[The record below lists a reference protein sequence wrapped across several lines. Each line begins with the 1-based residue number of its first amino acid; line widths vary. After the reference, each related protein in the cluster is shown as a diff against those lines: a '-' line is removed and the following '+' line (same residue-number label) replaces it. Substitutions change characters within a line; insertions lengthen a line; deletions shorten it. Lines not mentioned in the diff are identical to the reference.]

1 MTAVIGESMKTMVTI
16 VSLLMALFC
25 MAASASAD
33 PAGDFYQGKTVTIVV
48 GYPPASGY
56 TIYGQMLAKYFS
68 EHMAGRPTVVVQ
80 SMPGAGSIKAAN
92 YVYTVAPKDGTTLGI
107 FSVGALIDQLFGLS
121 KTSFDATKFGWIGN
135 MDESV
140 GVCVV
145 KRDAGVRKFDDLL
158 TRETLFGGTGPSGGA
173 TQAAIALSRLYG
185 ARIKLIKGY
194 PGAQDVV
201 LAMDRGE
208 VQGVCGI
215 TIAVLNSRLS
225 QQIKSGELIPIIH
238 DAMKP
243 QPQLAGVPSVYDF
256 AKSDDDRSVL
266 DLLFGWRVLG
276 RPLAAPPDIS
286 PERLAALRK
295 AFIDA
300 MHDPRFVAE
309 AAKAQLDIAPSSG
322 EEVATLIARLF
333 SHSSDTIKRAA
344 DAVRN

>member
-1 MTAVIGESMKTMVTI
+1 MMKVTTMRVRSSVAFVAAALIG
-16 VSLLMALFC
+16 F
-25 MAASASAD
+25 ASPASAD
-33 PAGDFYQGKTVTIVV
+33 PIADFYKGKTVTIIV

-56 TIYGQMLAKYFS
+56 TLYGQMLARYLADHIPGK
-68 EHMAGRPTVVVQ
+68 PNVIVQ

-92 YVYTVAPKDGTTLGI
+92 YVYTVAPKDGTTLGV
-107 FSVGALIDQLFGLS
+107 FSVGALIDELFGHS
-121 KTSFDATKFGWIGN
+121 TTSFDSTKFGWIGN

-145 KRDAGVRKFDDLL
+145 KSSAGILKFEDLL
-158 TRETLFGGTGPSGGA
+158 KKETLFGGTGPSGGA
-173 TQAAIALSRLYG
+173 TQAAIALTRLYG
-185 ARIKLIKGY
+185 AKIKLIKGY

-215 TIAVLNSRLS
+215 TIAVLRSRLAH
-225 QQIKSGELIPIIH
+225 QIETLQLVPIIH

-243 QPQLAGVPSVYDF
+243 HPQLPAVPSVYDF
-256 AKSDDDRSVL
+256 AKSDDDRRVL

-276 RPLAAPPDIS
+276 RPIAAPPGVP

-295 AFIDA
+295 AFMDA
-300 MHDPRFVAE
+300 MTDPRFIADAE
-309 AAKAQLDIAPSSG
+309 KSKLDIAPAPG
-322 EEVATLIARLF
+322 EQVAALIARLF
-333 SHSSDTIKRAA
+333 SHSKATIARAA

>member
-1 MTAVIGESMKTMVTI
+1 VTTLARLALAAAVTAG
-16 VSLLMALFC
+16 LAWP
-25 MAASASAD
+25 AAAQD
-33 PAGDFYQGKTVTIVV
+33 VNFYKGRTVTIIV

-56 TIYGQMLAKYFS
+56 TLYAQMLARYLTDHIPGK
-68 EHMAGRPTVVVQ
+68 PNVIVQ

-92 YVYTVAPKDGTTLGI
+92 YVYTVAPKDGATLGV
-107 FSVGALIDQLFGLS
+107 FSVGALIDELFGMS
-121 KTSFDATKFGWIGN
+121 TTSFDSTRFGWIGN

-145 KRDAGVRKFDDLL
+145 KRAAGVARFEDLL
-158 TRETLFGGTGPSGGA
+158 QKETLFGGTGPSGGA

-185 ARIKLIKGY
+185 AKIKLIKGY

-215 TIAVLNSRLS
+215 TIAVLKSRLAA
-225 QQIKSGELIPIIH
+225 QIKSGDLIPIVH
-238 DAMKP
+238 DAMKRHP
-243 QPQLAGVPSVYDF
+243 ELPGVPGVYEF
-256 AKSDDDRSVL
+256 AKSDDDRRVL

-276 RPLAAPPDIS
+276 RPIAAPPGIP

-295 AFIDA
+295 AFMDA
-300 MHDPRFVAE
+300 MSDPRFIADAE
-309 AAKAQLDIAPSSG
+309 RSQLDIAPAPG
-322 EEVATLIARLF
+322 AEVAALIARLF
-333 SHSSDTIKRAA
+333 SHSKDTIRRAA